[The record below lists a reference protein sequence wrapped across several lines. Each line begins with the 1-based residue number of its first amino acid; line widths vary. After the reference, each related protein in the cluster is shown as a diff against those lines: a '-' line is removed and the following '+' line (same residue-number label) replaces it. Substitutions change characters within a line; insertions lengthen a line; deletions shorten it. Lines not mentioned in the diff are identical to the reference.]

1 MKELYRYDTDLS
13 TEDFEPTPCLT
24 AYKVKKETE
33 KGYWIQNF
41 SRKRFVLKGGNGKRF
56 AYESKELALNGF
68 IKRKERQIEINKV
81 MMARAKK
88 QMEVAK
94 DLLNKT
100 CV

>member
-1 MKELYRYDTDLS
+1 MKELYRYDTDFS
-13 TEDFEPTPCLT
+13 TEYFEHTPYLT
-24 AYKVKKETE
+24 FYKVKKETE
-33 KGYWIQNF
+33 KGYWIQEG

-81 MMARAKK
+81 MMARAEK
-88 QMEVAK
+88 QMAVAK
-94 DLLNKT
+94 DLLNKI

>member
-13 TEDFEPTPCLT
+13 AEDFEPTPYLKV
-24 AYKVKKETE
+24 YEVKKETE
-33 KGYWIQNF
+33 KGYWVFVYSI
-41 SRKRFVLKGGNGKRF
+41 KKFVLKGGNGKRF

-68 IKRKERQIEINKV
+68 IKRKERQIEINKA
-81 MMARAKK
+81 MMDRAKK

-94 DLLNKT
+94 DLLNKI